1 MTSED
6 PGFDPAMISPGDVEK
21 RRILEEESKSRLM
34 DEKMREEGEHRKEH
48 TTVVNTDPIPRRLDE
63 IVGTIIKLENQLY
76 RIESKLDKLLASS
89 EKDQ

>member
-1 MTSED
+1 
-6 PGFDPAMISPGDVEK
+6 MISPGDVEK

-48 TTVVNTDPIPRRLDE
+48 TTVFNTDPIPRRLDE
-63 IVGTIIKLENQLY
+63 IVGTVTKLENQLY